1 MGLGKSLKKIAKHTI
16 APVFSVPAKAIQK
29 ATGVDWKGQLSIG
42 AGVGGLMSMF
52 GRRGVPG
59 AVGPGT
65 GYEGPMSFDQYMA
78 SPTGGTGF
86 NASGLL
92 GPLLGVGGDIYSAR
106 QIAGGARDANSMSLQ
121 SARERMAF
129 EERMSSTAHQ
139 REVADLQAAGLN
151 PVLSAQH
158 GGASTPSGDSIDAVN
173 EAPDY
178 RGVLP
183 HAVSTAINLKRMEKE
198 FQNIDA
204 NIGYTNSAAGNQ
216 KAQAGAA
223 AAQRDLS
230 KAEEEAVRVQTGQRA
245 MDLGFD
251 TRHPRQFAVK
261 KFFQNMSPAF
271 SSARDAAMTVAAMR
285 FPGLFGG
292 AKAGVKG
299 VGLVKRGFE
308 RGYLRHLRR
317 RDQ

>member
-16 APVFSVPAKAIQK
+16 APVFSAPAKAIQK
-29 ATGVDWKGQLSIG
+29 VTGLDWKRQLSIG
-42 AGVGGLMSMF
+42 AGVGGAMSF
-52 GRRGVPG
+52 LGRKGVPG

-78 SPTGGTGF
+78 SPSGGNGF
-86 NASGLL
+86 NWGGMVPTA
-92 GPLLGVGGDIYSAR
+92 LGVAGDVYSAR
-106 QIAGGARDANSMSLQ
+106 HFASGAREANAMSLQ
-121 SARERMAF
+121 SARERMSF

-139 REVADLQAAGLN
+139 REVADLEAAGLN
-151 PVLSAQH
+151 PVLSVQH

-178 RGVLP
+178 KGIMP
-183 HAVSTAINLKRMEKE
+183 HAVSTALTLKRMEKE

-204 NIGYTNSAAGNQ
+204 NIAYTNSARGNQ
-216 KAQAGAA
+216 EAQAEAA
-223 AAQRDLS
+223 LSQSDLTS
-230 KAEEEAVRVQTGQRA
+230 AEAENVRVGTGIKGQ
-245 MDLGFD
+245 DLGFIK
-251 TRHPRQFAVK
+251 RHPKLFGFK
-261 KFFQNMSPAF
+261 KMMESVAPAL
-271 SSARDAAMTVAAMR
+271 SSARDAALTATALR
-285 FPGLFGG
+285 FPGLFRG

-299 VGLVKRGFE
+299 AGLVKRGFE